1 MEESTRDLRE
11 MAQMTTK
18 ETLKSRKILLVD
30 DDQSIRLSLSYYFR
44 NKVGAFMALESAE
57 EALDHLKDEAYD
69 IIICDYSLPGMDGLA
84 FFKELNGHNYRVLK
98 ILVTAFGNLEIAVQA
113 IRMGVHDFIMKP
125 FQAATVEQ
133 SITGLIYKQGKEM
146 AAILVDGK
154 MLAGAEG
161 KRLEQLEFLLG
172 KTSHQINN
180 TLQGLLGNAEMGLL
194 EVREDGPLK
203 IRFNNIVNGLEQVLH
218 LSKDLT
224 SISKTLKA
232 KPEVFE
238 IVLLMERCISK
249 YDDLI
254 KRYGIQVYKHFDKH
268 VTVNTDRQYLYDIVD
283 NLLINAIQG
292 LYADNKIDKKLTIL
306 IEDIGIT
313 VHIRI
318 IDNGTGIEPEII
330 EKVFQKGFTTKE
342 EGNGMGLYMVERLA
356 REIGATIS
364 LKSEKG
370 KSTVAEIALPQSGR
384 EDQQ

>member
-1 MEESTRDLRE
+1 

-18 ETLKSRKILLVD
+18 ETLTSRKILLVD
-30 DDQSIRLSLSYYFR
+30 DDESIRLSLSYYFR

-69 IIICDYSLPGMDGLA
+69 IILCDYSLPGLDGLA
-84 FFKELNGHNYRVLK
+84 FFQELSRQNNRVLK

-113 IRMGVHDFIMKP
+113 IRIGVHDFIMKP
-125 FQAATVEQ
+125 FTAATVEK
-133 SITGLIYKQGKEM
+133 SITGLIDKQGKEM

-161 KRLEQLEFLLG
+161 RRLEQLEFLLG

-180 TLQGLLGNAEMGLL
+180 TLQGLLGNAEMGRL

-203 IRFNNIVNGLEQVLH
+203 IRFDNIVNGLEQVLH

-224 SISKTLKA
+224 CINKTLKTELEIF
-232 KPEVFE
+232 EVDS
-238 IVLLMERCISK
+238 LMERCISK

-254 KRYGIQVYKHFDKH
+254 SKYEINVIKHYDKH
-268 VTVNTDRQYLYDIVD
+268 IMVNTDRHHLYNIID
-283 NLLINAIQG
+283 NLLLNAIQG
-292 LYADNKIDKKLTIL
+292 LYADYKINKRLTIL
-306 IEDIGIT
+306 IEDIGFT

-318 IDNGTGIEPEII
+318 LDNGIGIEPEILD
-330 EKVFQKGFTTKE
+330 KVFQKGFSTKE
-342 EGNGMGLYMVERLA
+342 QGNGMGLYLVNSLA
-356 REIGATIS
+356 QEIGATMS

-370 KSTVAEIALPQSGR
+370 KGTVAEITLPQFCR
-384 EDQQ
+384 EDQ